1 MKLVK
6 KRTDESYYYEG
17 DSLKEVFTEEIKQYH
32 YKDEKEKL
40 EHSRIMQKLGYEDS
54 GQQKANL
61 GTLMQLKMV
70 WFGSYYKYERKET
83 NERGLSLGELL

>member
-1 MKLVK
+1 MKLIK

-17 DSLKEVFTEEIKQYH
+17 DSLKEIFTEEIKQYH

-40 EHSRIMQKLGYEDS
+40 GHSRIMQKLGYEDS

-61 GTLMQLKMV
+61 GTLMQPKMV
-70 WFGSYYKYERKET
+70 WFGSYYKYERS
-83 NERGLSLGELL
+83 ERN

>member
-17 DSLKEVFTEEIKQYH
+17 DSLKEVFIEEIKQYH

-40 EHSRIMQKLGYEDS
+40 EHSRSMQELGYRDS
-54 GQQKANL
+54 GQRKENI
-61 GTLMQLKMV
+61 GTIMSPTMV
-70 WFGSYYKYERKET
+70 WFGSYYKYEIAEQ
-83 NERGLSLGELL
+83 NE

>member
-17 DSLKEVFTEEIKQYH
+17 DSLKEVFIEEIKSYH

-40 EHSRIMQKLGYEDS
+40 EHSRSMQELGYEDS
-54 GQQKANL
+54 GWRKADI
-61 GTLMQLKMV
+61 GTLTNPIMV
-70 WFGSYYKYERKET
+70 WCGTYYKHNTLKQTDER
-83 NERGLSLGELL
+83 LGVK

>member
-6 KRTDESYYYEG
+6 KRTDESYHYDG

-32 YKDEKEKL
+32 YKDEEEKL
-40 EHSRIMQKLGYEDS
+40 GHSRIMQKLGYEDS

-61 GTLMQLKMV
+61 GTLMQPKMV
-70 WFGSYYKYERKET
+70 WLGSYYKYERS
-83 NERGLSLGELL
+83 ERN

>member
-1 MKLVK
+1 MKLV
-6 KRTDESYYYEG
+6 RTRVDEQYHYEG
-17 DSLKEVFTEEIKQYH
+17 DSLIEIVVEEIKQYH

-70 WFGSYYKYERKET
+70 WFGSYYKYERS
-83 NERGLSLGELL
+83 ERN